1 MIGVGPNIKD
11 IKLDLEAMKAGKEEL
26 SDFMG
31 QAKLLRSS
39 LTSLKGTID
48 HLNKMKAGWNNEN
61 P

>member
-1 MIGVGPNIKD
+1 
-11 IKLDLEAMKAGKEEL
+11 MKAGKEEL